1 MKVNELNKN
10 DKYESVTSKQLLEV
24 IKQEFN
30 LQELSFGGN
39 KQIYMIR
46 SLEGEKKCQ
55 FENDTNL
62 QHIF

>member
-30 LQELSFGGN
+30 L
-39 KQIYMIR
+39 
-46 SLEGEKKCQ
+46 
-55 FENDTNL
+55 
-62 QHIF
+62 